1 MKKVLIRLKLSHR
14 LMAPNLIFLLVLV
27 LAVYVAVYSTAVI
40 QKAADHQK
48 QLSGIQ
54 TELRNLQMV
63 VQQYVGGELSHVV
76 MAKKL
81 TGLQNRVHGVEG
93 FGGTP
98 LIHLQKHLLEYEN
111 LNQANNRLEKEILD
125 LSAYAI
131 QQSDGY
137 INGVVKRLA
146 DEKAR
151 TQVSTLER
159 LVIGGALNNTV
170 SNYKIQLHLQQVKQ
184 HVQAKKQAFA
194 YLNGLLEHIP
204 KDIEKLAAT
213 PFAELPKNAFA
224 AASKIKQGFEAL
236 VVNLEHQNELKLAA
250 HKDTSSSMAQI
261 ETITQKEND
270 AIFHQFAQ
278 YFRIIALVLIV
289 TVVIALAL
297 NFIISRRISQKL
309 VKIITGIE
317 SGADEVAA
325 ASGQLSSASQQ
336 LAAGSSEQAASIEET
351 SASLEEMAAM
361 TKQNADNSNEARS
374 KMTEAK
380 GVVDRVDR
388 HMNDMAAAI
397 DKISKSSEET
407 GKIIKTIDEIAFQT
421 NLLALNAAVEAAR
434 AGEAGAGF
442 AVVADEVRNL
452 AMRAAEA
459 ASSTS
464 GLIENTIQSVQ
475 NGSDLT
481 QSTREAFQLNM
492 EIAAK
497 VGDLVDELA
506 AASNEQAQG
515 IDQVNVAV
523 TEMDKVVQSNAANA
537 EESASAS
544 EEMSA
549 QAEQMKSMVAE
560 LVTIVGG
567 SREQVRLGSAA
578 PAAMGMH
585 ENTPANQMIGKP
597 AAIGAKIEKALGKR
611 IPGDDS
617 AFTDF

>member
-1 MKKVLIRLKLSHR
+1 MTKFFRRLKLSQR
-14 LMAPNLIFLLVLV
+14 LMAPNLIFLVVLA

-63 VQQYVGGELSHVV
+63 VQQFVSGELSHVETV
-76 MAKKL
+76 KKL
-81 TGLQNRVHGVEG
+81 TGLQKRIQAVEG
-93 FGGTP
+93 FDGTP
-98 LIHLQKHLLEYEN
+98 LVNLHKHLLEYEK
-111 LNQANNRLEKEILD
+111 LNQANDRLEKEIQD

-137 INGVVKRLA
+137 INSVVKRLA

-194 YLNGLLEHIP
+194 YLNGLLKHIP
-204 KDIEKLAAT
+204 QDIEKLAGT

-224 AASKIKQGFEAL
+224 AAQKIKQRLEAL

-250 HKDTSSSMAQI
+250 HTDTSSSMAQI
-261 ETITQKEND
+261 ETITLKEND
-270 AIFHQFAQ
+270 AIFHQFEQ
-278 YFRIIALVLIV
+278 YFQIIALVLIV
-289 TVVIALAL
+289 TVVIALTL
-297 NFIISRRISQKL
+297 NFIISRRISRKL
-309 VKIITGIE
+309 LKVISGIA
-317 SGADEVAA
+317 SGADQVAA

-361 TKQNADNSNEARS
+361 TKQNADNSNAARER
-374 KMTEAK
+374 MTDAK
-380 GVVDRVDR
+380 GIVDRVDK

-397 DKISKSSEET
+397 VEITKSSEET

-452 AMRAAEA
+452 ALRAAGA
-459 ASSTS
+459 ANDTS
-464 GLIENTIQSVQ
+464 DLIEHTIKSVQ
-475 NGSDLT
+475 NGHDLT
-481 QSTREAFQLNM
+481 QSTRESFKLNM

-497 VGDLVDELA
+497 VGGLIEELA

-515 IDQVNVAV
+515 IAQVNVAV

-549 QAEQMKSMVAE
+549 QAEQMKNMVAE

-567 SREQVRLGSAA
+567 CREKSSGGSAA
-578 PAAMGMH
+578 PGATDTRKESLAD
-585 ENTPANQMIGKP
+585 QVIVKP
-597 AAIGAKIEKALGKR
+597 TASGAKMEKVPQTLIA
-611 IPGDDS
+611 GDDA

>member
-1 MKKVLIRLKLSHR
+1 MKNFFRRLKLSHR
-14 LMAPNLIFLLVLV
+14 LMAPNLIFLLVLA
-27 LAVYVAVYSTAVI
+27 LAVYVAAHSTAVI

-63 VQQYVGGELSHVV
+63 VQQFVSGELSHAE

-81 TGLQNRVHGVEG
+81 TGLQNNVRGVEG
-93 FGGTP
+93 FDSTP
-98 LIHLQKHLLEYEN
+98 VINLHKHLLEYEK
-111 LNQANNRLEKEILD
+111 LNQANDRLEKEILD
-125 LSAYAI
+125 LSTYAI

-137 INGVVKRLA
+137 INSMVKRLA
-146 DEKAR
+146 DENAR

-204 KDIEKLAAT
+204 KDIEKLAGT
-213 PFAELPKNAFA
+213 PFADLPKNAYVA
-224 AASKIKQGFEAL
+224 AKKIKQGFEAL

-261 ETITQKEND
+261 ETITQTEND
-270 AIFHQFAQ
+270 AIFHQFEQ
-278 YFRIIALVLIV
+278 YFRIIALVLIM

-297 NFIISRRISQKL
+297 NFIISRRVSQKL
-309 VKIITGIE
+309 VRVITGIE
-317 SGADEVAA
+317 SGADEVAS

-361 TKQNADNSNEARS
+361 TKQNADNSNAART

-388 HMNDMAAAI
+388 HMNDMAAAM
-397 DKISKSSEET
+397 DEISKSSEET

-459 ASSTS
+459 ASNTS

-481 QSTREAFQLNM
+481 QSTRDAFKLNM

-497 VGDLVDELA
+497 VGELVDELA
-506 AASNEQAQG
+506 AASSEQAQG
-515 IDQVNVAV
+515 IEQVNVAV

-549 QAEQMKSMVAE
+549 QALQMKAMVAD
-560 LVTIVGG
+560 LVSVVGG
-567 SREQVRLGSAA
+567 GRNNAEHTLSEPTTTGDQKEVKGKSAF
-578 PAAMGMH
+578 G
-585 ENTPANQMIGKP
+585 
-597 AAIGAKIEKALGKR
+597 KIEDATQSVKLISEESSVLA
-611 IPGDDS
+611 
-617 AFTDF
+617 DF

>member
-1 MKKVLIRLKLSHR
+1 MKKILRRFKLAHR
-14 LMAPNLIFLLVLV
+14 LMAPNLIFLLVLA

-63 VQQYVGGELSHVV
+63 VQQFVSGELSHVEIT
-76 MAKKL
+76 KKL
-81 TGLQNRVHGVEG
+81 TGLQDNVKGVAG
-93 FGGTP
+93 FDGTP
-98 LIHLQKHLLEYEN
+98 LINLHKHLLEYEK
-111 LNQANNRLEKEILD
+111 LNQANDRLEKEILD

-204 KDIEKLAAT
+204 RDIEKLAGT
-213 PFAELPKNAFA
+213 PFADLPKNAYA
-224 AASKIKQGFEAL
+224 AARTIKQGFEAL
-236 VVNLEHQNELKLAA
+236 VVNLEHQNELKLVA

-261 ETITQKEND
+261 ETITQNEND
-270 AIFHQFAQ
+270 AIFHQFEQ

-309 VKIITGIE
+309 VQVITGIE
-317 SGADEVAA
+317 SGADEVAS

-361 TKQNADNSNEARS
+361 TKQNADNSNAART

-388 HMNDMAAAI
+388 HMNDMAAAK
-397 DKISKSSEET
+397 DEISKSSEET

-481 QSTREAFQLNM
+481 QSTRDAFKLNM

-497 VGDLVDELA
+497 VGELVDELA

-515 IDQVNVAV
+515 IEQVNVAV

-549 QAEQMKSMVAE
+549 QAQQMKAMVAD
-560 LVTIVGG
+560 LVSVVGG
-567 SREQVRLGSAA
+567 SRNKAEHNLSEPTASADQKDVKGKSA
-578 PAAMGMH
+578 FGKV
-585 ENTPANQMIGKP
+585 ENTTPSVKLIT
-597 AAIGAKIEKALGKR
+597 EESSAL
-611 IPGDDS
+611 
-617 AFTDF
+617 AEF

>member
-1 MKKVLIRLKLSHR
+1 MKTFFRRLKLSHR
-14 LMAPNLIFLLVLV
+14 LMAPNLIFLVV
-27 LAVYVAVYSTAVI
+27 LALAVWVAVYSTAVI
-40 QKAADHQK
+40 QNAADHQK

-54 TELRNLQMV
+54 TELRNLQIEF
-63 VQQYVGGELSHVV
+63 QQFVSGERSHVE

-81 TGLQNRVHGVEG
+81 TGLQNSVRGVAD
-93 FGGTP
+93 FDVTP
-98 LIHLQKHLLEYEN
+98 LINLHKHLLAYEK
-111 LNQANNRLEKEILD
+111 LNQANERLEKEILD

-194 YLNGLLEHIP
+194 YLNGLLAHIP
-204 KDIEKLAAT
+204 KDIEKLAGT
-213 PFAELPKNAFA
+213 PFADLPKNAYA
-224 AASKIKQGFEAL
+224 AARKIKQGFEAL
-236 VVNLEHQNELKLAA
+236 VVNLEHQNELKLVA

-270 AIFHQFAQ
+270 AIFHQFEQ
-278 YFRIIALVLIV
+278 YFRMIALALIV
-289 TVVIALAL
+289 TVVITLVL
-297 NFIISRRISQKL
+297 NFIISRRISQQL
-309 VKIITGIE
+309 VQVITGIE
-317 SGADEVAA
+317 SGATQVAA
-325 ASGQLSSASQQ
+325 ASGQLSAASQQ

-351 SASLEEMAAM
+351 SATLEEMAAM
-361 TKQNADNSNEARS
+361 TKQNADNSNAAKER
-374 KMTEAK
+374 MTEAK
-380 GVVDRVDR
+380 GIVSRVDR
-388 HMNDMAAAI
+388 HMNDMATAI
-397 DKISKSSEET
+397 VDITKSSEET

-452 AMRAAEA
+452 AMRAAA
-459 ASSTS
+459 AANDTS
-464 GLIENTIQSVQ
+464 DLIENTIKSVQ

-481 QSTREAFQLNM
+481 QSTREAFELNM

-497 VGDLVDELA
+497 VGGLVDELA

-515 IDQVNVAV
+515 IAQVNVAV

-544 EEMSA
+544 EEVSA
-549 QAEQMKSMVAE
+549 QAEQMKSMVGE

-567 SREQVRLGSAA
+567 NGEKARPGSAA
-578 PAAMGMH
+578 PAATGTGG
-585 ENTPANQMIGKP
+585 EIPVDQVIGKP
-597 AAIGAKIEKALGKR
+597 AAIRAGIEKVRGKL
-611 IPGDDS
+611 IPGDD
-617 AFTDF
+617 ATFTDF